1 MSCINGS
8 SISSTRWPQ
17 MTPVM
22 RLRAGLSL
30 SFGEEGLETGFL
42 RDVTVQAFLGVA
54 RQPADDLVDFGLG
67 AALLLGLCDI
77 RRVHAGEAH
86 GVHALPLRQAL
97 GGHVHQTVYLLYQ
110 AACPAASG
118 TFALPWGKP
127 SPSVRGE
134 SRGIQMKSKHTLAGA
149 AVAALVAACQPASVV
164 EEAKPAAV
172 SGSPFLFVWSADKDK
187 VENDFMSA
195 VDLRQGSTTY
205 GDVVATLPI
214 GATGTMPHHVE
225 YEFPEG
231 GMLFAD
237 GFTGNLTSLIDL
249 RDPLQ
254 PKLAAQIKEMGA
266 YSFPH
271 SYARLDNGNVLVTL
285 QGTNGKYGAP
295 GGLAELTPD
304 GKVLRTVSAAS
315 PATPAELAW
324 PYSLAVLP
332 GKDRAVVTLAEMGW
346 PGQPYKSTRQ
356 VQVWSPSDLKLLGT
370 ADLPES
376 GQGEHHVDPAEARV
390 LADGT
395 VYVGTFSCGVY
406 RLDGVIDGAPK
417 ATFVHAF
424 PGGTEMHNSCA
435 VPVVAGNY
443 YVQTVPEINGLI
455 ALDVSDPMKPVE
467 ASRIV
472 FAEAFHMAHW
482 IAADRK
488 SDRLV
493 VTGNDM
499 SWALIVKIEPATG
512 AMKVDDSLPTGIS
525 FDRVSWPHGD
535 SGPAKVHGA
544 LFGG

>member
-1 MSCINGS
+1 MRAVLMS
-8 SISSTRWPQ
+8 T
-17 MTPVM
+17 
-22 RLRAGLSL
+22 
-30 SFGEEGLETGFL
+30 
-42 RDVTVQAFLGVA
+42 
-54 RQPADDLVDFGLG
+54 
-67 AALLLGLCDI
+67 AALL
-77 RRVHAGEAH
+77 AANYSEA
-86 GVHALPLRQAL
+86 
-97 GGHVHQTVYLLYQ
+97 
-110 AACPAASG
+110 PAA
-118 TFALPWGKP
+118 P
-127 SPSVRGE
+127 
-134 SRGIQMKSKHTLAGA
+134 A
-149 AVAALVAACQPASVV
+149 AAP
-164 EEAKPAAV
+164 EEAAT
-172 SGSPFLFVWSADKDK
+172 GSQFLFVWSADKDK
-187 VENDFMSA
+187 VESDFMSV
-195 VDLRQGSTTY
+195 VDLREGSATY

-225 YEFPEG
+225 YDFPAG

-237 GFTGNLTSLIDL
+237 GFTGNITSLIDL

-254 PKLAAQIKEMGA
+254 PKLAAQMKDMGD

-285 QGTNGKYGAP
+285 QGMNGKYGAS
-295 GGLAELTPD
+295 GGLAELAAD
-304 GKVLRTVSAAS
+304 GKAVRTVSAKSA
-315 PATPAELAW
+315 ATPGELVW

-376 GQGEHHVDPAEARV
+376 GQGEHHVDPAEPRV

-406 RLDGVIDGAPK
+406 RIDGVVEGAPK

-424 PGGTEMHNSCA
+424 PGGTGMHNSCA
-435 VPVVAGNY
+435 VPVVVGDY

-472 FAEAFHMAHW
+472 FDEKFHMAHW

-499 SWALIVKIEPATG
+499 SWALILKLDPATG
-512 AMKVDDSLPTGIS
+512 AMLVDPSLPDGIN
-525 FDRVSWPHGD
+525 FDRQSWPHGE